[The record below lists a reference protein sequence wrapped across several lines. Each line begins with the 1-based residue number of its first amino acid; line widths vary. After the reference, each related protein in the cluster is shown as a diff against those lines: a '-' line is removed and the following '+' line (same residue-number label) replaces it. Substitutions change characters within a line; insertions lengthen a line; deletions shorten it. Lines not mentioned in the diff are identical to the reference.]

1 MLLLTNNLVTASSAV
16 SSIDLEVLKANVS
29 AYIELFEMD
38 CTAISGIGIVYY
50 LTTNKTAVSFGGITY
65 NPFPM
70 SIEGIKSSSDGAPA
84 RPTIQMSNI
93 ANNLGSL
100 MKFIGSLA
108 FLHED
113 LIGVKVTYI
122 RTFASYLNSASRI
135 SAPPLKY
142 TISKKIEHNKTSLKF
157 ELRNPLDKERAYLPK
172 RQMLKRDFPGLGINK
187 RVG

>member
-1 MLLLTNNLVTASSAV
+1 MPNA
-16 SSIDLEVLKANVS
+16 IELEVLKDNIS

-50 LTTNKTAVSFGGITY
+50 LTTNKTAVSFGNTTY

-70 SIEGIKSSSDGAPA
+70 TIEGVQSTADGAPS

-93 ANNLGSL
+93 ANNTGTL

-122 RTFASYLNSASRI
+122 RTFSIYLNSATRI

-142 TISKKIEHNKTSLKF
+142 TIAKKLEHNKGSLKF

>member
-1 MLLLTNNLVTASSAV
+1 MPD
-16 SSIDLEVLKANVS
+16 SIDLEVLKANVS

-50 LTTNKTAVSFGGITY
+50 LTTNKTAVSFGNITY

-70 SIEGIKSSSDGAPA
+70 TIEGIQSTADGAPA

-93 ANNLGSL
+93 ASNVGAL

-122 RTFASYLNSASRI
+122 RTFASYLNSATKI

-142 TISKKIEHNKTSLKF
+142 TISKKLEHNKIALKF

-172 RQMLKRDFPGLGINK
+172 RQMLKRDFPGLGVNK

>member
-1 MLLLTNNLVTASSAV
+1 MPD
-16 SSIDLEVLKANVS
+16 SIDLEVLKANVS
-29 AYIELFEMD
+29 AYVELFEMD
-38 CTAISGIGIVYY
+38 CTAISGVGVVYY
-50 LTTNKTAVSFGGITY
+50 LTTNKTAVSFGGTTY

-70 SIEGIKSSSDGAPA
+70 SIEGVKSTADGAPA

-93 ANNLGSL
+93 ANNTGAL

-122 RTFASYLNSASRI
+122 RTFASYLGSVSRI
-135 SAPPLKY
+135 SAPPMKY
-142 TISKKIEHNKTSLKF
+142 TIAKKLEHNKTSLKF

-172 RQMLKRDFPGLGINK
+172 RQMLKRDFPGLGVNK

>member
-1 MLLLTNNLVTASSAV
+1 MAD
-16 SSIDLEVLKANVS
+16 SIDLEVLKANVA

-38 CTAISGIGIVYY
+38 CTGISGIGIVYY
-50 LTTNKTAVSFGGITY
+50 LTTNATAVNFGGTTY

-70 SIEGIKSSSDGAPA
+70 KIEGVQSTADGAPS
-84 RPTIQMSNI
+84 RPTIAMS
-93 ANNLGSL
+93 NLGSNTGVL

-122 RTFASYLNSASRI
+122 RTFATYLNTVTRI

-142 TISKKIEHNKTSLKF
+142 TIAKKLEHNKISLKF